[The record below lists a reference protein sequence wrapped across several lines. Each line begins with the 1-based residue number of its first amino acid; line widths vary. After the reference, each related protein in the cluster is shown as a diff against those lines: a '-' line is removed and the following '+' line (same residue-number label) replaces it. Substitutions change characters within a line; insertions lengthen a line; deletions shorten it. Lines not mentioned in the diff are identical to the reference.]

1 MTYCDNQPSKRPCL
15 SRPDTELDTPGEV
28 SEEVDFDLPAAR
40 AQNDSRLKSLFE
52 GIFAKYSHDFTDVGD
67 EIDLESGDIVVDN
80 GHLLG
85 IREEGDNGGQTRSW
99 LFQAGL
105 DQPENPATDH
115 ENDTEEDG
123 DTESVAS
130 PIDDLANA
138 SNLPAPSPAP
148 APDQQADEDDALD
161 FVFTFKAS
169 GASGL
174 SPVTKMHQTSR
185 PTNPPSSKIIDPIP
199 ASIPQDP
206 IWAVP
211 DLPKSFS
218 TPTTET
224 RKVNAITT
232 PSARSPSPPGSGSV
246 WAVKKLGR
254 PRTESKPKATP
265 RQCKPGTKRKYH
277 SSPVTRDWSFAEV
290 PDGNESD
297 DPLQDYEP
305 SPTPS
310 KVRIVRGQRQV
321 PTKDGRS
328 PSVQAATPSKV
339 RINHEKRRRPHTD
352 TDAQIPQPGPF
363 SPTKPPA
370 KEGIVI
376 EAGSDGAQEEREQ
389 SVPEDDAP
397 EMDVQNTEPLGP
409 VSPAARDLQD
419 ETEVQHNERLSP
431 VFSTTQDLQAEKDET
446 DWEDRPS
453 QPNSPTQNVVEPSI
467 IFSVENETATDDNID
482 AQEQAPNVKSRVN
495 MAPQSILR
503 PESTLHDKVPRS
515 PQNTPRKRRIMT
527 PDEAKLIMRVM
538 HQENGKASEVVKL
551 MPTLEYHAVWH
562 WYFHHWTHRLTKPPH
577 LSAPWSPS
585 ELAIF
590 IRLSNQSGLTWAEI
604 QREFSGRSRSEVEF
618 ELLRSFVHSRPSTE
632 HPGKLPDDPANE
644 DLQDSS
650 QESQDV
656 WMQAEEIKSEQIEDV
671 LPSVEHEYHDARGER
686 VSPFTSAES
695 PGEARHHNQSFVA
708 NTLKTLF
715 LR

>member
-15 SRPDTELDTPGEV
+15 SRPDTEFDTPGEAP
-28 SEEVDFDLPAAR
+28 EEVDFDLPAAR
-40 AQNDSRLKSLFE
+40 AQNDSKLKSLFE

-85 IREEGDNGGQTRSW
+85 IREEGESGGQTRSW

-105 DQPENPATDH
+105 EQPENPATDH
-115 ENDTEEDG
+115 ENDTEEEDG
-123 DTESVAS
+123 DTESVPS
-130 PIDDLANA
+130 PIDHVANA
-138 SNLPAPSPAP
+138 TKLPAPSPAP
-148 APDQQADEDDALD
+148 VSDQQADEDDALD

-174 SPVTKMHQTSR
+174 SPVTKTHQISR
-185 PTNPPSSKIIDPIP
+185 PTNPPSSKISDPIT
-199 ASIPQDP
+199 ASKPQDP

-211 DLPKSFS
+211 DLPKAFS

-265 RQCKPGTKRKYH
+265 RQRKPGTKRKYH

-339 RINHEKRRRPHTD
+339 RINHEKRRRPHMD
-352 TDAQIPQPGPF
+352 TDAQIPQPSVF
-363 SPTKPPA
+363 SPTKLPA
-370 KEGIVI
+370 KES
-376 EAGSDGAQEEREQ
+376 EADSDGAQEERDQ
-389 SVPEDDAP
+389 SVLEDDAP
-397 EMDVQNTEPLGP
+397 EIETQHTEPLGP
-409 VSPAARDLQD
+409 VSPAAQDLED
-419 ETEVQHNERLSP
+419 EMEVQHNESLSP
-431 VFSTTQDLQAEKDET
+431 VFSTAQDPQDEKDET
-446 DWEDRPS
+446 NNEDRPP

-482 AQEQAPNVKSRVN
+482 AQVQAPNVQSRVN
-495 MAPQSILR
+495 MASQSILR
-503 PESTLHDKVPRS
+503 PESTPIRDKVPRS
-515 PQNTPRKRRIMT
+515 PQNTPSKRRIMS

-618 ELLRSFVHSRPSTE
+618 ELLRSFVSQASTE
-632 HPGKLPDDPANE
+632 HPGKQPDNPANE
-644 DLQDSS
+644 DVLDSS

-671 LPSVEHEYHDARGER
+671 LPSVEHEHPDARGER
-686 VSPFTSAES
+686 VSPVTSES
-695 PGEARHHNQSFVA
+695 PGEVRHHNQSFVA